1 VPHPVD
7 GATGSVTLT
16 LGQLNF
22 VLVKSYIDRLSAF
35 ATPITEAADPVTQR
49 AAEVAAKVKTVVEAL
64 SPQARQSRWETNRAR
79 SGGDPPPPPP
89 SPFLLAARRDQPRQ
103 RRHACGHGRVLLPL
117 AATRAE
123 TLPFGFCLATARPSV
138 LSTSFI
144 SSI

>member
-79 SGGDPPPPPP
+79 
-89 SPFLLAARRDQPRQ
+89 
-103 RRHACGHGRVLLPL
+103 
-117 AATRAE
+117 
-123 TLPFGFCLATARPSV
+123 
-138 LSTSFI
+138 
-144 SSI
+144 